1 MSAAAPYEPEAETP
15 IFEELLAEL
24 GPVVQAAHLAVVEA
38 QAETDA
44 AMGSPA

>member
-1 MSAAAPYEPEAETP
+1 MSAAAPEPTP

-44 AMGSPA
+44 VMGGPA